1 MSINLMFANAN
12 NNIKNGNIINA
23 LHILKDIWVKYPQN
37 FKLFDEIKKVRKK
50 NTPLLRSSLNQEKIN
65 DLFSLHKEGK
75 TTAVIKNLEFLNN
88 EDPNDFYVL
97 NLLGIFNGLLENYKE
112 AIQYQK
118 LSININPFDPNNYQ
132 NLSSSLEK
140 EGELNSALSILE
152 IGKILDYNNLSINK
166 QLARLYVKLYNYS
179 SANFIYKELILLDKN
194 NYQIKLD
201 FIASLINGVKIEEAL
216 QYIRITKFEKH
227 FEDKILTLQ
236 GLAYF
241 KLNKFN
247 EAQDFINSALII
259 NKDNS
264 DSHTILGL
272 IYESLGFINKALKSH
287 AKAIKSNNRNYVA
300 FNNLAA
306 CYSFVGD
313 IDLSIS
319 NFKEAIKINP
329 NFFDGI
335 YRLGQMQ
342 IYNGDF
348 VNGWINFRERWKS
361 SDYVHKKLI
370 TSKPLLNKIES
381 KNIKIL
387 AWNEQGLGDQ
397 VMYGSMFNEFSKLTS
412 NLIVKLDK
420 RLINVFE
427 KNHPKIKFVGID
439 DFVSEDQYDK
449 HIPFGDM
456 GIHLRNT
463 KDAFLKTDFPYI
475 SGSEKTKNLIIQK
488 YKKKDFLLVGISWSS
503 SNHLLSEHKSLSLER
518 LYPILKIKN
527 IKFISL
533 DYKND
538 REEIRQFKAKY
549 DIEIFK
555 DDNIDNFKDI
565 KGLCSIIE
573 ACDFVISCSNTNAH
587 LSGALNKKTFLLLAK
602 GKGRLWNWN
611 SNNGYS
617 LWYPQ
622 TMIIQQ
628 KIVGDWQQPITAL
641 KEEIKKNE
649 SQIN

>member
-50 NTPLLRSSLNQEKIN
+50 NTPVLKSSLNQEKIN
-65 DLFSLHKEGK
+65 KLFSLHKEGK
-75 TTAVIKNLEFLNN
+75 TTAVIKNLIFLYDK
-88 EDPNDFYVL
+88 DPNDFYVL
-97 NLLGIFNGLLENYKE
+97 NLLGIFNGLLENYEK

-194 NYQIKLD
+194 NYQIKLK

-264 DSHTILGL
+264 DSHSIQGL
-272 IYESLGFINKALKSH
+272 IYESLGFINKALRSH
-287 AKAIKSNNRNYVA
+287 AEAIKSNNRNYVA

-503 SNHLLSEHKSLSLER
+503 SNYLLSEHKSLSLER
-518 LYPILKIKN
+518 LYPLLKIKN

-538 REEIRQFKAKY
+538 K
-549 DIEIFK
+549 
-555 DDNIDNFKDI
+555 
-565 KGLCSIIE
+565 E
-573 ACDFVISCSNTNAH
+573 ALRKINDWEW
-587 LSGALNKKTFLLLAK
+587 LKKTFE
-602 GKGRLWNWN
+602 
-611 SNNGYS
+611 S
-617 LWYPQ
+617 
-622 TMIIQQ
+622 
-628 KIVGDWQQPITAL
+628 AL
-641 KEEIKKNE
+641 
-649 SQIN
+649 